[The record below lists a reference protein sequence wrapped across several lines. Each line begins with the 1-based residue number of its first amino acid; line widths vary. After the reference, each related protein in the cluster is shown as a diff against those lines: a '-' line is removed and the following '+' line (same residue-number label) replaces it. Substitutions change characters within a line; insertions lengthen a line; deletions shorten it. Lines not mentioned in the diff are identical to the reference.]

1 MKTKKTIT
9 FTMCIDLIDR
19 LKQLNR
25 DEGLNMSYTAEQL
38 FIEWLKERD
47 DEWAIKKNAKN

>member
-9 FTMCIDLIDR
+9 FTMNIDLIDR

-47 DEWAIKKNAKN
+47 DE